1 MASVP
6 PRLLALDANLVL
18 DLASGLDIA
27 HEFLE
32 TFRHRGYGFRLPP
45 TAAIELR
52 WKATND
58 PDPSTRKLANQA
70 LARLRPWD
78 VQPLPELSEVEY
90 TIAEAFASRLRLSRL
105 LPDEEFNDGLILAE
119 TSLAGI
125 AGLVTSDHHLLD
137 IDEMALRLSFQEAD
151 LAIAVPVHPRR
162 LLKALR

>member
-18 DLASGLDIA
+18 DLADGLDVA
-27 HEFLE
+27 HDFLE
-32 TFRHRGYGFRLPP
+32 TFRQRGYGFR

-52 WKATND
+52 WKALND
-58 PDPSTRKLANQA
+58 RDPSIRGLANQA
-70 LARLRPWD
+70 LAQLRPWD
-78 VQPLPELSEVEY
+78 VQPLPELSEIEY
-90 TIAEAFASRLRLSRL
+90 AIAEAFATRLRLSRL

-137 IDEMALRLSFQEAD
+137 MDEMALRLSFQEAD